1 MLSRKQ
7 HWRRTRERIPKLLR
21 CGGSSTSSSFH
32 NEHDMDDRE
41 QIPTKDTPRSR
52 TTASTNIPSPATT
65 RLKSALSSSNL
76 FSINE
81 RARRR
86 DRDRRSLRFSS
97 TVHVLLIP
105 SRLELLSSFDNIY
118 WLHEDYAFFKRD
130 AVKEIRE
137 AARVYSIPPKAAM
150 TLLYQPEPEPEPQGD
165 NDVDEAEGIMYEED
179 QHAYDYYVSD
189 YATNFDYSHQNVS
202 IDYQYHCNN
211 HPAPMARKDSNY
223 LLVQESSPYASP
235 HSVTTIA
242 SPKTLRDLKF
252 ITNVK
257 TDVELNAVKS
267 SSSSGGGSS
276 HHSSSSSSSS
286 GKAGGGSG
294 GQSRTTPH
302 QPRRTTTSAPQ
313 KQHAWAVQWKQ
324 PTMT

>member
-1 MLSRKQ
+1 MLTRKQ
-7 HWRRTRERIPKLLR
+7 LWRRTRERIPKLR
-21 CGGSSTSSSFH
+21 GGGSSSSLH
-32 NEHDMDDRE
+32 NKHKLGDTEH
-41 QIPTKDTPRSR
+41 IPTKDAPRNRIS
-52 TTASTNIPSPATT
+52 ACSVPPPAPT

-76 FSINE
+76 FGIDLMT
-81 RARRR
+81 RRR
-86 DRDRRSLRFSS
+86 NRGRRSLRFSS

-105 SRLELLSSFDNIY
+105 SRLELLSSFDNVY

-137 AARVYSIPPKAAM
+137 AARVYSIPAKAAM

-165 NDVDEAEGIMYEED
+165 ADDDEAEGIMYEEE

-189 YATNFDYSHQNVS
+189 YATNYDYSHQNVS
-202 IDYQYHCNN
+202 VDYQYHCNN
-211 HPAPMARKDSNY
+211 HPAPLARKDSNY
-223 LLVQESSPYASP
+223 LLVQESSPHASP
-235 HSVTTIA
+235 HSVAMA
-242 SPKTLRDLKF
+242 SPKTIRDLKF

-267 SSSSGGGSS
+267 SCGDSNSTRQHPSSTGAGVGGCGD
-276 HHSSSSSSSS
+276 
-286 GKAGGGSG
+286 GGVKGRVT
-294 GQSRTTPH
+294 QH

-324 PTMT
+324 PTTK